1 MPENRDCMAVAVLI
15 RDLPVSRP
23 KTFQLVHDRFMPIV
37 VSPSKSALMSGI
49 GRDAKRVEWLSL
61 GRLLTEAWACHSAAM
76 DTRYE
81 PASDFLN
88 AVVADEIPLSG
99 SAFANNNFH
108 QLLAMMKDEDRSN
121 RDWATM
127 LVAQQEIDSIEVR
140 NALLDAARDGDDAV
154 RAEAILGLAQRDHAM
169 ALPLIKGALSA
180 PSVLPAVFEAAA
192 LVADRSLVGDLR
204 QFVEPSDNAYA
215 DQVAAEA
222 LAACENG
229 SPRHRSHG

>member
-1 MPENRDCMAVAVLI
+1 MA
-15 RDLPVSRP
+15 
-23 KTFQLVHDRFMPIV
+23 
-37 VSPSKSALMSGI
+37 GI
-49 GRDAKRVEWLSL
+49 GRLPNK
-61 GRLLTEAWACHSAAM
+61 AWACHSVAM

-81 PASDFLN
+81 PASDFLK

-99 SAFANNNFH
+99 SALANNNFH
-108 QLLAMMKDEDRSN
+108 RLLAMMKDEDRSN

-140 NALLDAARDGDDAV
+140 NALLDAARDDDDAV

-169 ALPLIKGALSA
+169 ALPLIQDALSTQ
-180 PSVLPAVFEAAA
+180 SVMPAVFEAAA
-192 LVADRSLVGDLR
+192 LVADRSLVDDLR
-204 QFVEPSDNAYA
+204 LFVEPSGNAYS

-229 SPRHRSHG
+229 TPR